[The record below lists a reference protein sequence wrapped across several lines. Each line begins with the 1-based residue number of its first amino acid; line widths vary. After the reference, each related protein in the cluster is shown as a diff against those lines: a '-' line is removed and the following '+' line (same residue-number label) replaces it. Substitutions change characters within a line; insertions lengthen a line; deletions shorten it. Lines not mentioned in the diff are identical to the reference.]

1 MNKKN
6 IMIYGGEFFNKG
18 AQAMSFTTI
27 SRLKDEFPNHNII
40 FVSEMDSRRPESE
53 LENYNFDIITDPFAR
68 NNFIGENFIRKL
80 MNKSQRHN
88 PKSVKDLLYD
98 TDYLFDISGYALSS
112 QWEQKRV
119 DSYINRLKVANDMGI
134 KIIIMPQSMGPFDFN
149 KDVVLNI
156 KEVLQKVDIINPRE
170 SQGVEDLKDIGV
182 SENVKKFPDMV
193 LTNQTP
199 INWDNIYR
207 RKEKEKQYEVLP
219 NSVAIVPNAQ
229 NFKYGNKGEV
239 LEIYRK
245 TIQYLRERNTT
256 IYLTKHSHNDTE
268 ACHLIKNMFSD
279 DSGVKVIVDDM
290 TPKEFENLI
299 KQFNFIIGSRF
310 HSVVHAYK
318 VGTPSII
325 LGWATK
331 YIELA
336 QLFNQNN
343 YVFDVRN
350 NINEELFLEE
360 IQNIANNYK
369 DESETILS
377 KLSNV
382 KEYGDPFNYAFEQLK

>member
-1 MNKKN
+1 MIKKN

-27 SRLKDEFPNHNII
+27 SRLKDEFPNHNIT
-40 FVSEMDSRRPESE
+40 FVSEMDSRRPKSE
-53 LENYNFDIITDPFAR
+53 LENYNFEIITDPFAR

-88 PKSVKDLLYD
+88 PKSVKNLLYE

-119 DSYINRLKVANDMGI
+119 DSYIIRLKVANDMGI
-134 KIIIMPQSMGPFDFN
+134 KTIIMPQSMGPFDFN
-149 KDVVLNI
+149 EDVVINI
-156 KEVLQKVDIINPRE
+156 KEALQKVVVINPRE

-182 SENVKKFPDMV
+182 SENVKKIPDMV

-199 INWDNIYR
+199 INWNNIYR
-207 RKEKEKQYEVLP
+207 KKEKEKQYEVLS

-229 NFKYGNKGEV
+229 NFKYGNKDEV

-245 TIQYLRERNTT
+245 TIQYLRKRNIN

-268 ACHLIKNMFSD
+268 ACHLIKNMFTD
-279 DSGVKVIVDDM
+279 DSGVKMIVDDM

-350 NINEELFLEE
+350 NINEELFLEK
-360 IQNIANNYK
+360 IQNMINNYK

-377 KLSNV
+377 KLNNV
-382 KEYGDPFNYAFEQLK
+382 KKYGDPFNYAFKRLK